1 MEFSHLDEFGK
12 AKMVD
17 VTEKP
22 VTKREAVASGIIS
35 MNEETFTRLNE
46 GTIAKG
52 DVLSVAKVAG
62 IIDAK
67 RTSELIPLCHPLRIG
82 SVNIL
87 FEKNE
92 DKNQIKAV
100 CKVTGEDKSGF
111 EMEALT
117 GVSTALLTIYDMCKA
132 VDKMMVISDIKLDYK
147 SGGKSGEFVRDKC

>member
-67 RTSELIPLCHPLRIG
+67 RTSELIPLCHTLRIG

-87 FEKNE
+87 FEKDE
-92 DKNQIKAV
+92 DKKQIKAV

-132 VDKMMVISDIKLDYK
+132 VDKMMVISYIKLDYK